1 MTWLLQPNIFTNS
14 LFNKTFVMKFK
25 YLLFLLSIF
34 SIGIVFPPTEI
45 NATNPDNEL
54 KMWMLSDIQP
64 RKKSERKDFERAI
77 KDINKNVKDIDFAI
91 VAGDIVDRTTNSSF
105 DWYIDTR
112 NKSYIKKWYEIAG
125 NHDLK
130 PDEGLL
136 FKEKLNEN
144 LNYSIIRN
152 NLLIILMSDEK
163 RSSATDISDDTFEW
177 WKELVVQNQDKIIIV
192 VTHAPLNGSG
202 ITFSSFERR
211 HIIDSKRFR
220 KVLNKYGV
228 DLWISGHLHI
238 PHSIKNNLTN
248 RPEYNNTVFLNISS
262 VRTELLGFKDSESF
276 IISLKCGSNILD
288 IKSRNHTKAKYNSN
302 QIYNYRLGK
311 NYLC

>member
-1 MTWLLQPNIFTNS
+1 
-14 LFNKTFVMKFK
+14 MKFNHFL
-25 YLLFLLSIF
+25 YLF
-34 SIGIVFPPTEI
+34 SILLINIIFIPNKI
-45 NATNPDNEL
+45 NATNSDDEL

-64 RKKSERKDFERAI
+64 RGKSERKDFERAI
-77 KDINKNVKDIDFAI
+77 KDINNHIKDIDFAI
-91 VAGDIVDRTTNSSF
+91 VAGDIVDKTVESNF
-105 DWYIDTR
+105 DWYIDAK

-144 LNYSIIRN
+144 LNYYVIRN
-152 NLLIILMSDEK
+152 NLLIIFMSDEK
-163 RSSATDISDDTFEW
+163 RSSASDISDNTFQW
-177 WKELVVQNQDKIIIV
+177 WKDLVTNNQDKIIIV

-220 KVLNKYGV
+220 KVLNKFRV

-248 RPEYNNTVFLNISS
+248 KSEYNDTVFLNISS
-262 VRTELLGFKDSESF
+262 IRTELLGFKDSESF
-276 IISLKCGSNILD
+276 IISLKCGSDILD
-288 IKSRNHTKAKYNSN
+288 IKSRNHTNAKFNSN
-302 QIYNYRLGK
+302 QIYNHRLTK
-311 NYLC
+311 SYLC